1 MEENLGLP
9 KTAWPPTYAL
19 FFGALALLAA
29 LSLLGTTALAAG
41 LPEETIAAQTE
52 LCGEDCGHTHE
63 EVFSHTEHTEESLPE
78 PEEIAV
84 PVATPLL
91 EQPEPEAEQSTDTS
105 GVIPGSGIHW
115 ELNEYGWLMLS
126 GSGACPVFTSPDDQP
141 WAAVREQITQVW
153 FEDMD
158 ALSIPSLAY
167 WFTGCTALTMA
178 EIPYTT
184 PVIGAAAFADCP
196 SLRQIQ
202 LYYSGTFTIVPGA
215 FSTGSLTPLLGL
227 LGTMAV
233 NQQMAFFSDAL
244 GHSALTGIGLGIL
257 LGVSSDLL
265 AMLVFGIVWA
275 LLICRIKQ
283 TGAASTDTIISVFSS
298 TSVAA
303 GVLVLSMG
311 GGFAKYSS
319 LLVGD
324 VLAVQDSDLLYLL
337 IALVAGIA
345 LWAVMYNSLLLSGIS
360 PSLARSRGIHN
371 RLVEC
376 AFVVL
381 VAVAVM
387 LAIRWV
393 GVMLIN
399 ALLILPAAAG
409 RNLARSSRQHAVY
422 SVVIA
427 LVCGVAGLICAY
439 YLDTTAG
446 AAIVLF
452 AAVCYAISLGIR
464 ALRK

>member
-1 MEENLGLP
+1 MDAIRAFVQTLLP
-9 KTAWPPTYAL
+9 FEFL
-19 FFGALALLAA
+19 QFDFMVNALLAI
-29 LSLLGTTALAAG
+29 LL
-41 LPEETIAAQTE
+41 
-52 LCGEDCGHTHE
+52 
-63 EVFSHTEHTEESLPE
+63 
-78 PEEIAV
+78 
-84 PVATPLL
+84 
-91 EQPEPEAEQSTDTS
+91 
-105 GVIPGSGIHW
+105 
-115 ELNEYGWLMLS
+115 
-126 GSGACPVFTSPDDQP
+126 
-141 WAAVREQITQVW
+141 
-153 FEDMD
+153 
-158 ALSIPSLAY
+158 
-167 WFTGCTALTMA
+167 
-178 EIPYTT
+178 
-184 PVIGAAAFADCP
+184 
-196 SLRQIQ
+196 
-202 LYYSGTFTIVPGA
+202 
-215 FSTGSLTPLLGL
+215 LTPLLGL

-371 RLVEC
+371 RLV
-376 AFVVL
+376 
-381 VAVAVM
+381 AVAVM